1 MSIDLTQFHQ
11 TFFDEAA
18 DHLADMERLLLAL
31 DIGAPAAD
39 DLDGI
44 FRAAHSIKGGAGI
57 FGFVHLAELTHILES
72 LLDKIRSGKA
82 RMSEAVADELLE
94 ATDYLRELLRC
105 QRQGEPVDEQVFRD
119 AHARYAHLG
128 ESLGEAQPPVTAPP
142 SSLVE
147 EDDGFGLFEPLLK
160 AHPDVIEED
169 DGFGLFAPLA
179 LPDEG
184 IKELAPDGSFGLFLP
199 LAGTEAELSADL
211 VRSTAEAKVTHFPRA
226 EQPASQ
232 RKPAAPAAGEAASIR
247 VSVER
252 VDQLINLV
260 GELVI
265 TQAMMTEAG
274 AGLEGAEFE
283 RLQRSMALL
292 ERNTR
297 DLQEAVM
304 SIRMLQISFV
314 FNRFPR
320 VVRDLSHKLGKQ
332 VELVLEGEGTE
343 LDRGLIEKL
352 VDPLTH
358 LVRNSIDHGI
368 ESPERRAEAGK
379 PPKGTVTL
387 RAYQAGGNIVVE
399 VQDDGAGLNR
409 ERILA
414 KARENGLPVNDAMSD
429 AEVWQLVFAPGFS
442 TAAEVTDVSGR
453 GVGMD
458 VVKRNIT
465 DLGGRVEVSSVA
477 GRGATFTIRLPLTLA
492 ILDGMSVAVGK
503 EVFIVP
509 ITFILESLQPRAED
523 IKRVTGRG
531 EVIQVRGDYLPLIHL
546 SSLLGLPST
555 RTATEGILLLV
566 QSGNDRAA
574 LQVDE
579 LLGQHQVVIKSLE
592 ANYRRVAGVSGA
604 TVMGDGRVALILD
617 VADLVRQHAMA
628 SAA

>member
-18 DHLADMERLLLAL
+18 DHLADMERLLLGL
-31 DIGAPAAD
+31 DLAAPTKD

-57 FGFVHLAELTHILES
+57 FGFAHLAELTHILES
-72 LLDKIRSGKA
+72 LLDKLRSGKA
-82 RMSEAVADELLE
+82 CMSERIADELLG

-105 QRQGEPVDEQVFRD
+105 QRQGEAVDEEVFRE

-128 ESLGEAQPPVTAPP
+128 DSLGPAQPEVAPTA
-142 SSLVE
+142 SVLE
-147 EDDGFGLFEPLLK
+147 EDDGFGLFEPLPQ
-160 AHPDVIEED
+160 ATSPGVAEED
-169 DGFGLFAPLA
+169 DGFGLFVPLA
-179 LPDEG
+179 RPEDG
-184 IKELAPDGSFGLFLP
+184 VKEAAPDGSFGLFTPLP
-199 LAGTEAELSADL
+199 EVVAGLP
-211 VRSTAEAKVTHFPRA
+211 V
-226 EQPASQ
+226 
-232 RKPAAPAAGEAASIR
+232 APAAQADVPRASVTAPAGRKAATAPTNDAASIR

-274 AGLEGAEFE
+274 SGLEGAQFE
-283 RLQRSMALL
+283 RLHRSMALL

-368 ESPERRAEAGK
+368 ESPERRLEAGK
-379 PPKGTVTL
+379 PEKGTVTL
-387 RAYQAGGNIVVE
+387 RAYQAGGSIVVE

-414 KARENGLPVNDAMSD
+414 KARENGLPVSEAMSD
-429 AEVWQLVFAPGFS
+429 ADVWQLVFAAGFS

-523 IKRVTGRG
+523 LKRVAGKG

-546 SSLLGLPST
+546 SSMLGLPSS
-555 RTATEGILLLV
+555 RAATDSILLLV

-617 VADLVRQHAMA
+617 VAELVRQHAMA